1 MKKFKMICAA
11 TSLVA
16 VSAMTGNAFAQQSKT
31 LVLGISVPMSGAAAT
46 WGLGQEWTAKQA
58 VNEINEA
65 GGVNVGGK
73 NYKFEVRA
81 YDNKYNAAE
90 GTKVAQTIVNR
101 DGSHYVVG
109 SIGTA
114 PILALQSLTERNR
127 IIMFTSA
134 WGKSVKGPSKP
145 YTFTQSNTP
154 FEILEPLYDYVKEK
168 HPDIKTVVM
177 LNPNDATG
185 KETEPVAEKAWEAL
199 GVKVLSVNWYERG
212 TTQFQ
217 PIAQKLAA
225 AKPDAVDLGVTP
237 PADAGVILREL
248 AVLGWEGVKIQPVGT
263 GAAQL
268 VDIGG
273 AAANDV
279 YMGFAGDYA
288 GAQATPKQQELNAGM
303 QKAIGEPLNP
313 LQLAAYDSVYALK
326 AGMEAAQSIKPEDII
341 KVLPEIVFETSYGKT
356 AFGGTEMYG
365 SPQQMLLPVMVTQIQ
380 DGKLVEVERIV
391 PNELKTRIA
400 ESK

>member
-16 VSAMTGNAFAQQSKT
+16 VSAMAGNAFAQQSKT
-31 LVLGISVPMSGAAAT
+31 LVLGISAPMSGAAAT

-248 AVLGWEGVKIQPVGT
+248 AVLGWEGVKVQPVGT